1 MPMKKKILLGVAGV
15 LAGVAAVENCKK
27 IAGIAKMMKDIH
39 NFGSEQRCVHF
50 VKEEKDGEQELY

>member
-1 MPMKKKILLGVAGV
+1 MKKKILLGVAGV
-15 LAGVAAVENCKK
+15 LAGAVENCKK

>member
-1 MPMKKKILLGVAGV
+1 MKKKILLGVAGV
-15 LAGVAAVENCKK
+15 LAGVAAIENCKK

-39 NFGSEQRCVHF
+39 NFGSELCCVHF

>member
-1 MPMKKKILLGVAGV
+1 MKKKILLGVAGV
-15 LAGVAAVENCKK
+15 LAGAVAVENCKK

-39 NFGSEQRCVHF
+39 NFDSEQRCVHF

>member
-1 MPMKKKILLGVAGV
+1 MKKKILLGVASV
-15 LAGVAAVENCKK
+15 LAGVVAVENCKK

-39 NFGSEQRCVHF
+39 NFGSEQRCFHF

>member
-1 MPMKKKILLGVAGV
+1 MKKKILLGVAGV
-15 LAGVAAVENCKK
+15 LAGVAAVENCRE
-27 IAGIAKMMKDIH
+27 IAEIAKMMKDIH

>member
-1 MPMKKKILLGVAGV
+1 MKKKILLGVAGV
-15 LAGVAAVENCKK
+15 LAGVATVETCKE
-27 IAGIAKMMKDIH
+27 IAEIVKMMKDIH

>member
-1 MPMKKKILLGVAGV
+1 MKKKILLGVAGV
-15 LAGVAAVENCKK
+15 LAGAVAVENCKK
-27 IAGIAKMMKDIH
+27 IAGIAKMMKDTH

>member
-1 MPMKKKILLGVAGV
+1 MKKILLGVASV
-15 LAGVAAVENCKK
+15 LAGVATVETCKE
-27 IAGIAKMMKDIH
+27 IAGIVKRMKDIH